1 MLEIILAVISGYL
14 IGSISFGYILVKLFH
29 KKDIRNIGEKITGG
43 TNVLKNFGKPLGVSA
58 ALLDVLKGLL
68 VVSLWFKLT
77 GSELIAVIAGVSA
90 LLGHIFPVF
99 LNFRGGKGQ
108 SVAIGGLFFFLY
120 KELLIILMIWAVLSF
135 LIKKVYFC
143 GTIAISTFPFLTIY
157 FGQSN
162 LMLFLT
168 VVMVVLRWVAQ
179 VKAFK
184 SMKYAEISHH
194 E

>member
-1 MLEIILAVISGYL
+1 MLEIILAIISGYL
-14 IGSISFGYILVKLFH
+14 VGSISFGYILVKLFH

-43 TNVLKNFGKPLGVSA
+43 TNVIKNFGKPLGVTA
-58 ALLDVLKGLL
+58 ALLDILKGLL

-77 GSELIAVIAGVSA
+77 GSEWIAVIAGVSA

-143 GTIAISTFPFLTIY
+143 GTIAISTFPFLSIY
-157 FGQSN
+157 FGQSI

-168 VVMVVLRWVAQ
+168 IVMVVLRWVAQ

-184 SMKYAEISHH
+184 SMKYAEISHR